1 MTGISASECRVK
13 RKMTKADVNTQ
24 IVSVV
29 QIIKD
34 RSQKASQLFF
44 ISLDVYNNIAL

>member
-13 RKMTKADVNTQ
+13 RKMTKADVSTQ

-29 QIIKD
+29 KIIKY
-34 RSQKASQLFF
+34 RSQSIAQFLF